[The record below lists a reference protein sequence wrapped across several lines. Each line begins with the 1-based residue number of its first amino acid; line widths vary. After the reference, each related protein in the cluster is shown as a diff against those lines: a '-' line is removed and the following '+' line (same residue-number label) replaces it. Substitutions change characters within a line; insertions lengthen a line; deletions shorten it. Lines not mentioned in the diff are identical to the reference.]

1 LLHLPAATHR
11 HEVPSPPFVRL
22 CSRTI
27 QNGQRD
33 QRHDYASGIG
43 CRISSEPVNYE
54 VMPLLIINISCP
66 PSYQH
71 LYPRSASE
79 TRPSFLTNINGGGG
93 NCIIFINAHT
103 VKPGDFVRHTPVPA
117 QITSERGCV
126 FVFCQFSN
134 IYIMILQRMSPNIRN
149 ISSNCG
155 GIRPNRRYVYPNS
168 RKIFDH

>member
-1 LLHLPAATHR
+1 MTTRKTFTGQTLTGSARLPVTPSYR

-27 QNGQRD
+27 QNGQRG

-54 VMPLLIINISCP
+54 VRPLLIINISCP

-79 TRPSFLTNINGGGG
+79 TRPFFLTNINGGGG
-93 NCIIFINAHT
+93 
-103 VKPGDFVRHTPVPA
+103 
-117 QITSERGCV
+117 
-126 FVFCQFSN
+126 
-134 IYIMILQRMSPNIRN
+134 
-149 ISSNCG
+149 
-155 GIRPNRRYVYPNS
+155 
-168 RKIFDH
+168 